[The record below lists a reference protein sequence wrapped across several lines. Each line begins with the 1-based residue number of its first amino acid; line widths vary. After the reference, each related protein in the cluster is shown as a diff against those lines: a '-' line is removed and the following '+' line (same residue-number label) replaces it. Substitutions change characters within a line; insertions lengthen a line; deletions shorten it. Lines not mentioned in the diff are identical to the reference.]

1 MRHLGMTGTRE
12 MLTYE
17 QLLWLSVMILEEC
30 DVLHHGAC
38 INADEDSHD
47 AAIDYGKGIVIH
59 PPTNERLMMPR
70 WKFTQREDI
79 EVRPAKPYN
88 ARNLDIVRESD
99 RLIALPNGPYRE
111 GSGTWNTIGFAE
123 GMFKRVTI
131 CYPDGEIDDR
141 MPKVAQP

>member
-1 MRHLGMTGTRE
+1 MLHIGMTGTRE
-12 MLTYE
+12 KLTLE
-17 QLLWLSVMILEEC
+17 QFSWLDSMIQEC

-38 INADEDSHD
+38 INADEEAHD
-47 AAIDYGKGIVIH
+47 AAFDYYKGIVIH

-70 WKFTQREDI
+70 WKFEQATEI
-79 EVRPAKPYN
+79 RPAKPYN

-99 RLIALPNGPYRE
+99 RLIALPNGPYRQ

-131 CYPDGEIDDR
+131 CYPDGTIEDR
-141 MPKVAQP
+141 VPRVAY